1 MNPPPLISRSVGRK
15 KLFLVY
21 GESAT
26 GKTHMA
32 YEIYNYAASQG
43 LNPVFIATEPGTAT
57 FLSAVGGE
65 FIRVLSLDEL
75 ARQITYHASM
85 KRYIVVDSV
94 NWHYREAPGPSGGRI
109 LAYISALLREAGGF
123 ATAQVSGGEGGP
135 SGAPYIMPWAGTVG
149 VTRRGDGIF
158 LVELLKPV
166 KRLLGFRIRGTSLE
180 WL

>member
-1 MNPPPLISRSVGRK
+1 M
-15 KLFLVY
+15 Y
-21 GESAT
+21 GEAAT
-26 GKTHMA
+26 GKTHIA
-32 YEIYNYAASQG
+32 YEIYKYAASQG

-75 ARQITYHASM
+75 ARQTTYHAAM
-85 KRYIVVDSV
+85 ERYIVVDSI
-94 NWHYREAPGPSGGRI
+94 NWHYRETPGPDGGRM

-123 ATAQVSGGEGGP
+123 VTAQVSGEDGEP
-135 SGAPYIMPWAGTVG
+135 SGAPYITPWASAVG